1 MNLKNKKIVV
11 TGGAGFVGLHLIENL
26 AKKRKVDPKNILV
39 PRSKK
44 SDLRIFA
51 NARKAVRGSDVVFN
65 LACDVGGSGYS
76 RLHPATQCYNALLL
90 ALQVI
95 EAAKEQGV
103 EKVVMVSSTCAY
115 PEGAPQPFKEENLY
129 GGLPNPSLDGYGMAK
144 RMTAFLTDIYN
155 REYGLNAAVVVPN
168 NAYGPGDNFDLKTGH
183 VIPSLIRRCLTE
195 KELVVWGDGTPT
207 RDFLYVE
214 DFAEGVIL
222 AAEKLNTPKPV
233 NLGSGKEVSIR
244 KLVELIVELT
254 GFKGPVIFD
263 KTKPQGQVKRA
274 VDIKKARK
282 LLGFKPKWSLQE
294 GLKKTIQ
301 WYKENN
307 LKTR

>member
-1 MNLKNKKIVV
+1 MLLKNKKIVV
-11 TGGAGFVGLHLIENL
+11 TGGTGFVGSHLVKNL
-26 AKKRKVDPKNILV
+26 VEKRHVDPKNMVI
-39 PRSKK
+39 PRSADC
-44 SDLRIFA
+44 DLRLIS
-51 NARKAVRGSDVVFN
+51 NARKALKGADVVFN
-65 LACDVGGSGYS
+65 LACNVGGSGYS
-76 RLHPATQCYNALLL
+76 RLHPATQCYNALLI

-103 EKVVMVSSTCAY
+103 EKIVMISSTCAY
-115 PEGAPQPFKEENLY
+115 PEDAPQPFKEENLY

-155 REYGLNAAVVVPN
+155 REYGLNAIVVVPN

-195 KELVVWGDGTPT
+195 EELVVWGDGTPT

-233 NLGSGKEVSIR
+233 NLGSGKEVSIK

-254 GFKGPVIFD
+254 GFKGSVKFD
-263 KTKPQGQVKRA
+263 KSKPQGQIKRA
-274 VDIKKARK
+274 VDINKARK
-282 LLGFKPKWSLQE
+282 LLGFKPRWSLEQ
-294 GLKKTIQ
+294 GLEKTIQ
-301 WYKENN
+301 WYKKNY
-307 LKTR
+307 L

>member
-1 MNLKNKKIVV
+1 MVLKNKKIVV
-11 TGGAGFVGLHLIENL
+11 TGGAGFVGSHLVDNL
-26 AKKRKVDPKNILV
+26 IKIRTVNPKNIFV
-39 PRSKK
+39 PRSKDL
-44 SDLRIFA
+44 DLRIFA
-51 NARKAVRGSDVVFN
+51 NAKKALRGSDVVLN

-76 RLHPATQCYNALLL
+76 RLHPATQCYNALLI

-103 EKVVMVSSTCAY
+103 EKIVMISSTCAY
-115 PEGAPQPFKEENLY
+115 PQDAPQPLKEENLY
-129 GGLPNPSLDGYGMAK
+129 GRLPNPSLDGYGMAK

-155 REYGLNAAVVVPN
+155 REYGLNAVVVVPN
-168 NAYGPGDNFDLKTGH
+168 NAYGPRDSFDLETGH

-195 KELVVWGDGTPT
+195 EKLVVWGDGTPT

-233 NLGSGKEVSIR
+233 NLGSGKEVSIK

-254 GFKGPVIFD
+254 GFKGSVKFD
-263 KTKPQGQVKRA
+263 KSKPQGQIKRA
-274 VDIKKARK
+274 VDINKAQK
-282 LLGFKPKWSLQE
+282 LLGFKPRWSLEQ
-294 GLKKTIQ
+294 GLEKTIQ
-301 WYKENN
+301 WYKKNY
-307 LKTR
+307 L